1 MTTHRRQLL
10 LAALLPPLAAP
21 VAAAAQPAPGWR
33 PERPIRAIVPFAP
46 GGFTDLQ
53 ARLMTEPVSALLGQ
67 PVVIENRAGGA
78 AGLIGTD
85 AVAKAAPDGH
95 TILINSSAHA
105 IAPALVAR
113 MPYDVAADFAGVSLL
128 GRAPMLLVCHPSV
141 PAQNLGELLA
151 LLRASPGRFNFAA
164 AGIGSTVHLTGEVFR
179 AAAEVQIQFVQY
191 RGGGPALQAVIS
203 GEAHLTAVSTAEA
216 LGHVRGGAVRALA
229 VSAPGRSPALPDVP
243 TSGEGGLPAFQQD
256 IWIVVVAPVRTPRPA
271 ITVLNAAF
279 NAAAR
284 RLEPRLNELG
294 AQISADVVTPE
305 QVDAF
310 IRSELQRY
318 AAVLRAAGVQP
329 E

>member
-1 MTTHRRQLL
+1 MIHRRRA
-10 LAALLPPLAAP
+10 LAAATATVLLPTALR
-21 VAAAAQPAPGWR
+21 AQGSPAWR
-33 PERPIRAIVPFAP
+33 PSRPIRAIVPFAP

-53 ARLMTEPVSALLGQ
+53 ARLMAEPVSALLDQ
-67 PVVIENRAGGA
+67 SVVIENRPGGA
-78 AGLIGTD
+78 AGLIGTN
-85 AVAKAAPDGH
+85 AVAKAAPDGY

-128 GRAPMLLVCHPSV
+128 GRAPMLLVCHPSLQ
-141 PAQNLGELLA
+141 AQNLGELLA
-151 LLRASPGRFNFAA
+151 LLRANPGQFNFAA
-164 AGIGSTVHLTGEVFR
+164 AGVGSTVHLTGEVFR
-179 AAAEVQIQFVQY
+179 AAADVQIQFVHY
-191 RGGGPALQAVIS
+191 RGGGPALQAVIR

-229 VSAPGRSPALPDVP
+229 VSAPSRSPALPDVP

-256 IWIVVVAPVRTPRPA
+256 IWIVVVAPARTPRPA
-271 ITVLNAAF
+271 IAALNAAF

-284 RLEPRLNELG
+284 RLEPRLIELG
-294 AQISADVVTPE
+294 AQISPDVITPE